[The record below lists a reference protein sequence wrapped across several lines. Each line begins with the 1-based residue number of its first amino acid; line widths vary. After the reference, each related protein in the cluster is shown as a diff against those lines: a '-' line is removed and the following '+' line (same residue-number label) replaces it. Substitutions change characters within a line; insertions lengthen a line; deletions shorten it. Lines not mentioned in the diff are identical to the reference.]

1 MTPLYIIHRS
11 PGAGERWIIHNA
23 APCCVRPLAVG
34 AVELI
39 KQLALFEGNTLTAP
53 NYRNPHGTTKPC
65 CVRPLAVGAVELIKQ
80 LALFGKLLDYLYQ
93 LLT

>member
-1 MTPLYIIHRS
+1 MT
-11 PGAGERWIIHNA
+11 
-23 APCCVRPLAVG
+23 APCCVQHSAVG

-39 KQLALFEGNTLTAP
+39 RQLALFEGDTLTAP

-80 LALFGKLLDYLYQ
+80 LALFGKLLDYLDKLFAKTYRIA
-93 LLT
+93 L

>member
-1 MTPLYIIHRS
+1 MT
-11 PGAGERWIIHNA
+11 

-65 CVRPLAVGAVELIKQ
+65 CVRPLAVGAVELIRQ

>member
-1 MTPLYIIHRS
+1 MYNPPF
-11 PGAGERWIIHNA
+11 PGQGTADYNTTK
-23 APCCVRPLAVG
+23 PCYVRPLAVG

-39 KQLALFEGNTLTAP
+39 KQHALFEGNTLTAP

-80 LALFGKLLDYLYQ
+80 LALFSKLLDYLYQ

>member
-1 MTPLYIIHRS
+1 M
-11 PGAGERWIIHNA
+11 
-23 APCCVRPLAVG
+23 
-34 AVELI
+34 
-39 KQLALFEGNTLTAP
+39 TAP

-80 LALFGKLLDYLYQ
+80 LALFEGGYLDCTKLTQPAVGAVELIRQLALFGKLLDYLYQ

>member
-1 MTPLYIIHRS
+1 MT
-11 PGAGERWIIHNA
+11 A
-23 APCCVRPLAVG
+23 
-34 AVELI
+34 
-39 KQLALFEGNTLTAP
+39 
-53 NYRNPHGTTKPC
+53 PC